1 MLQDEKLK
9 KKVKV
14 RRPRERFTSALVGGA
29 GVEPAASPVL
39 VSGRS
44 TALSYPPAFFVFV
57 NVRRHGAAE
66 PRDNRFKSELILEEV
81 NVGVKFRIFHTVES
95 TLNSPRDSTRH
106 VVFCS

>member
-1 MLQDEKLK
+1 
-9 KKVKV
+9 
-14 RRPRERFTSALVGGA
+14 
-29 GVEPAASPVL
+29 
-39 VSGRS
+39 
-44 TALSYPPAFFVFV
+44 V

-81 NVGVKFRIFHTVES
+81 TVGVKVPIFHTAES